1 MANLWIAINDIDE
14 IVSWQTIPRKADGSI
29 DEDSVMPE
37 HMIEADETLFGE
49 YDPIRMFWNEGSPV
63 LNDKFAILEFNT
75 ERSRLMAKYE
85 WRMTKKLEEGSSA
98 LDAYLATEEAQ
109 KIIEYKQRL
118 RDIPQADSGY
128 PHNVTWPPRP
138 DI

>member
-1 MANLWIAINDIDE
+1 MAKLWIGINDLDE
-14 IVSWQTIPRKADGSI
+14 IMSWQTVPTIDGQV
-29 DEDSVMPE
+29 DENTTKPE
-37 HMIEADETLFGE
+37 ELIEADESLFG
-49 YDPIRMFWNEGSPV
+49 DNNPIHMFWNEGSPII
-63 LNDKFAILEFNT
+63 NDRFAIQEFNT